1 MTKELIYGI
10 IGAIVILLTFTYP
23 PGRLCL
29 FIFKTYIDPKPSI
42 KDRLLCFVPIYNLQL
57 IREIL
62 YGSSPMYKV
71 LSIGSG
77 AYVLFFIIVRFIL
90 GVSSGLGIILNLVV
104 SSINVFI
111 MLPLLYGASYKVIWD
126 VAWDYDAI
134 TLRAYGL
141 FIPVGFYFAV
151 GRMQRYFKNNPDAL
165 EEMFDE

>member
-1 MTKELIYGI
+1 MTINLIKAI
-10 IGAIVILLTFTYP
+10 IGALVIIGTFTYP

-42 KDRLLCFVPIYNLQL
+42 KDRLLCFAPVYNLQL

-62 YGSSPMYKV
+62 YGSSPIYKA
-71 LSIGSG
+71 LSIGFG
-77 AYVLFFIIVRFIL
+77 IYVLFFLIVRFIL
-90 GVSSGLGIILNLVV
+90 GVSSGLGIVLNLVV
-104 SSINVFI
+104 SSINMFI

-126 VAWDYDAI
+126 VAWDYDAV

-165 EEMFDE
+165 EEVFDE